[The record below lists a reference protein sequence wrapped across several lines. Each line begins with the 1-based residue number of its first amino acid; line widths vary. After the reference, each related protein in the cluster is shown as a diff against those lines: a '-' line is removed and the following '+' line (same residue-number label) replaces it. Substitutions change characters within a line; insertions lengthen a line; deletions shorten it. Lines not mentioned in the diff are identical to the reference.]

1 MENGTKNAID
11 ISRYII
17 NECHKQSFSIT
28 NFKLQKLLYFAQGF
42 SLALTDTPLFYDEI
56 EAWDF
61 GPVIPDVYREYKMF
75 GANELPVI
83 DSYYDIDYDS
93 ESFLNLVDI
102 NENIFSEVQKLIMDA
117 VVNQYAGFTAV
128 ALVSITQKQ
137 KPWIDS
143 YGKEQIISKNRVS
156 NYFRT
161 MIN

>member
-1 MENGTKNAID
+1 
-11 ISRYII
+11 
-17 NECHKQSFSIT
+17 
-28 NFKLQKLLYFAQGF
+28 
-42 SLALTDTPLFYDEI
+42 
-56 EAWDF
+56 
-61 GPVIPDVYREYKMF
+61 MF
-75 GANELPVI
+75 GANEIPAI

-93 ESFLNLVDI
+93 ESFLNLVDFD
-102 NENIFSEVQKLIMDA
+102 ENIFSEVQKLIMDA

-143 YGKEQIISKNRVS
+143 YGKEPTISKNRVS